1 MISRFSPR
9 TALSTEHQLPHHAR
23 ASTTASTSSTST
35 TLSSSTRPQSTPL
48 SPISSL
54 ASHLAGVQ
62 TPQASLNA
70 YSLASSSNAFLG
82 APSLPPFSL
91 ENSSHNLSHHHQH
104 HHPNNESDASMST
117 GTGSSSDIFSTISG
131 TTQTSFS
138 LPSLEPTKTENDPS
152 NLSWLD
158 SILEGA
164 GSWGSTT
171 NILGDIPDATM
182 SIFSSDAAHLESQ
195 SPNFSLASTSSA
207 QDAISQLLHAPKAGE
222 RQLEDVTTWANISH
236 FISLYLQHLY
246 PLLPLVHR
254 PKFAEHMAMRRDLRD
269 PDFRALLLSIGE
281 CREHL
286 KFYC

>member
-1 MISRFSPR
+1 
-9 TALSTEHQLPHHAR
+9 
-23 ASTTASTSSTST
+23 
-35 TLSSSTRPQSTPL
+35 
-48 SPISSL
+48 
-54 ASHLAGVQ
+54 
-62 TPQASLNA
+62 
-70 YSLASSSNAFLG
+70 
-82 APSLPPFSL
+82 
-91 ENSSHNLSHHHQH
+91 
-104 HHPNNESDASMST
+104 MST
-117 GTGSSSDIFSTISG
+117 GGTGSSSDIFSTSTLSSSSTNG
-131 TTQTSFS
+131 TTTQNSSSSSFN
-138 LPSLEPTKTENDPS
+138 LPTLEPTKTESDPS

-171 NILGDIPDATM
+171 NILGDIPEATM

-195 SPNFSLASTSSA
+195 SPNFSLASATSSA
-207 QDAISQLLHAPKAGE
+207 QDALSSFPMQIPKSGGE

-281 CREHL
+281 L
-286 KFYC
+286 G

>member
-1 MISRFSPR
+1 
-9 TALSTEHQLPHHAR
+9 
-23 ASTTASTSSTST
+23 
-35 TLSSSTRPQSTPL
+35 
-48 SPISSL
+48 
-54 ASHLAGVQ
+54 
-62 TPQASLNA
+62 
-70 YSLASSSNAFLG
+70 
-82 APSLPPFSL
+82 
-91 ENSSHNLSHHHQH
+91 
-104 HHPNNESDASMST
+104 MST
-117 GTGSSSDIFSTISG
+117 AGTTTGASDIFSNASG
-131 TTQTSFS
+131 TGQSSFTLS
-138 LPSLEPTKTENDPS
+138 SLEPPLKTESDPS

-182 SIFSSDAAHLESQ
+182 SIFSTDAALLDQQ

-207 QDAISQLLHAPKAGE
+207 PDAISALLHAPNKAGGE

-269 PDFRALLLSIGE
+269 PDFRALLLSIGM
-281 CREHL
+281 
-286 KFYC
+286 